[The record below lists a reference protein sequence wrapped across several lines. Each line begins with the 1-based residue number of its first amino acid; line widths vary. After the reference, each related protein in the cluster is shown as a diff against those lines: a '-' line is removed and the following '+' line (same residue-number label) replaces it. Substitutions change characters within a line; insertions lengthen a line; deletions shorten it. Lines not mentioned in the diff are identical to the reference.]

1 MDQSPEWYKN
11 MSAKQ
16 QFFRDDT
23 QDMKY
28 LHSLM
33 NNARD
38 YAAHAKP
45 LRPQIFDK
53 TAAEIP
59 NCEKKAL
66 EKRFLSQC
74 YILLLAARTPYI
86 GQLYIYI

>member
-1 MDQSPEWYKN
+1 

-16 QFFRDDT
+16 QFFPGDT

-33 NNARD
+33 NKARD
-38 YAAHAKP
+38 YAAKAKP
-45 LRPQIFDK
+45 FRPKIFDK
-53 TAAEIP
+53 TAVKIP

-66 EKRFLSQC
+66 EKR
-74 YILLLAARTPYI
+74 LLL
-86 GQLYIYI
+86 